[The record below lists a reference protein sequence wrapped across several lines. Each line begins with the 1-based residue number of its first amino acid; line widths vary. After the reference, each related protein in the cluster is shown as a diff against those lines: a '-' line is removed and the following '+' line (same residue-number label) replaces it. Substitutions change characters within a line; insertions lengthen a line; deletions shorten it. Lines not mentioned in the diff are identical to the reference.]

1 MTRLN
6 FFYLALFAL
15 SFGFTSCDD
24 DDAINITPTTFTV
37 TVENVST
44 PNTVATDRAMGTV
57 PLSPPVWA
65 VSDEDDDPM
74 FEVGEK
80 ANLGTERIA
89 EDGFPDEML
98 AILSADNEVKASGA
112 APSPGGPDNGPALFA
127 GESSSF
133 TFTAR
138 PGDKLQFET
147 MFVQSNDWFYA
158 FNDGGLELFDDNTP
172 KTGDFTG
179 NVVVY
184 DAGTEQDTAPG
195 TGPDQKPVQ
204 EASATNVGPD
214 EDEDIELAAGRHPG
228 FTIPAGN
235 RVIRVTVTP
244 AG

>member
-1 MTRLN
+1 
-6 FFYLALFAL
+6 
-15 SFGFTSCDD
+15 
-24 DDAINITPTTFTV
+24 V
-37 TVENVST
+37 
-44 PNTVATDRAMGTV
+44 
-57 PLSPPVWA
+57 
-65 VSDEDDDPM
+65 
-74 FEVGEK
+74 
-80 ANLGTERIA
+80 
-89 EDGFPDEML
+89 
-98 AILSADNEVKASGA
+98 

-158 FNDGGLELFDDNTP
+158 FNDDGLELFDDNTP
-172 KTGDFTG
+172 RSGDFTS

-204 EASATNVGPD
+204 GATDSNVGPS
-214 EDEDIELAAGRHPG
+214 EDEDIELAASRHPG
-228 FTIPAGN
+228 FTIPASN
-235 RVIRVTVTP
+235 QVIRVTVTP